1 MNKSRLIL
9 AFVSALRGAKGVFE
23 LSEKSEK
30 EIKQV
35 YDICVNSE
43 NLLLHTFAI
52 LLEKFYNA
60 SEIKVKKEKSK

>member
-9 AFVSALRGAKGVFE
+9 AFVNALRGAKGVFE

-43 NLLLHTFAI
+43 NLLLNTFAI